1 MAVHEV
7 ATCELKKKLK
17 IQLTTGKVMC
27 TLFWDRKGVI
37 LLDFLEARQTIS
49 SDHYFAMLTKLK
61 AKTSRVRSKKN
72 TAFLLDVNIS
82 SRLNG
87 QRLCNG

>member
-37 LLDFLEARQTIS
+37 LLDFLEPGKNIIS
-49 SDHYFAMLTKLK
+49 DCYIMTLTKLK
-61 AKTSRVRSKKN
+61 VQNFQSQVTEKDSLSLET
-72 TAFLLDVNIS
+72 
-82 SRLNG
+82 
-87 QRLCNG
+87 